1 MFPNIPGYGE
11 DAKFLGIA
19 KDYENLKEPAV
30 LVNLEQYGG
39 RPNWVENPLPNV
51 HLSWHY
57 LFSQFNHYLSHIM
70 HVIVY
75 IFLL

>member
-11 DAKFLGIA
+11 DAKFLAIA
-19 KDYENLKEPAV
+19 KDYETLKEPAV

-51 HLSWHY
+51 HLSWQY

-70 HVIVY
+70 PVIVY